1 METKNTD
8 FRHIAATSGLVLG
21 GVCCLLPFVSPP
33 LALLAGL
40 ALAVTLGN
48 PWADK
53 TSKAVKHLLALS
65 VVGLGAGMN
74 LAVVAE
80 AGLRGFGY
88 TFIGISLT
96 LLLGFVLA
104 KLLKSARDVSLLVSV
119 GTAICGGSAIA
130 AIAPVIN
137 ARSQSIS
144 AALGTVF
151 LLNAVALIIF
161 PPLGHFFGLDAQQFG
176 LWAALAIHDTS
187 SVVGATMHY
196 SEASVDIGTTV
207 KLSRALWIVPLALA
221 LGFWLARRKVTAQAD
236 VKVKFPWFIL
246 GFVVMAAVF
255 TYMPA
260 WQPAADI
267 IEMVARRGL
276 VLTLFL
282 IGANLTL
289 SALKEV
295 GFKPLLLGVILWMVA
310 ASATLAAILAGWIA

>member
-1 METKNTD
+1 VNIKNTD
-8 FRHIAATSGLVLG
+8 FRHITATVGLVIG
-21 GVCCLLPFVSPP
+21 GLCCLLPFVSPP

-40 ALAVTLGN
+40 ALALTLGN

-80 AGLRGFGY
+80 VGMRGFGY

-104 KLLKSARDVSLLVSV
+104 KILKSARDVSLLVSV

-137 ARSQSIS
+137 ARAQSIS

-187 SVVGATMHY
+187 SVVGATMHF

-207 KLSRALWIVPLALA
+207 KLSRALWIVPLALT
-221 LGFWLARRKVTAQAD
+221 LGFWLARRQVTDGAG

-246 GFVVMAAVF
+246 GFVAMAAVF
-255 TYMPA
+255 TYAPA
-260 WQPAADI
+260 GQPAAEM
-267 IEMVARRGL
+267 IEAVARRGL

-289 SALKEV
+289 AALKEV
-295 GFKPLLLGVILWMVA
+295 GFKPLLLGVILWIAA